1 MAEWSKEVRGLLEG
15 LGLSPAREASVAEE
29 LTQHLNDRYEEL
41 VSRGA
46 REDEAREAVLAE
58 VGDGRLLAEWK
69 RAFEAERRPEPEP
82 PGVPGGL
89 WRGFLRDLVHGARLL
104 RLNPGFAGV
113 AILSLALGIGANTAI
128 FQILDAVRLR
138 PLPVPNPRE
147 LAEVRVAKTPHGRTG
162 DFIGRNPQLTYP
174 QWERIRAEQQ
184 GFASLAAWS
193 SYTTNLA
200 QGGEARNAELLW
212 VSGNFFETLRLQ
224 PALGRFQT
232 EADDQKGCGS
242 PGAVL
247 SNSFWQR
254 EFAGAASVL
263 GRKIALDGRPFE
275 VLGVAPRGFFGIEVG
290 RGFDVAIPL
299 CAEPLV
305 PTEKSRIANRQ
316 SWWLGT
322 IGRLKP
328 GWTVPRAS
336 AQIASIS
343 RGIFESTL
351 PTEYDAVD
359 AADYLAFK
367 LEALPAV
374 SGFSSLRRRYETP
387 LWLLLSASAFV
398 LFIACANLANLIVA
412 RATARQREMAVRL
425 ALGASRGRLIR
436 QLVAENVLL
445 AFLGTLSG
453 GLLAQFLSRAL
464 MSFLATQNAPWSL
477 DLALDG
483 RVLAFTAG
491 LAVLTCLLFGLAPA
505 IQATRTSPGEAMKS
519 ASRGTTA
526 ARGGLRLRRALVVTQ
541 VALSL
546 VLVVGALLF
555 VRTLRN
561 LQTVDAGF
569 DREHVLITHLDL
581 SPLRLAADRRVSY
594 EKEMLERL
602 RAIPGVTSAAE
613 TSVVP
618 MGGSFWNDNLNIP
631 GSSVQRELA
640 NFSSVSSGYFRAL
653 SIPMLAGRDFGDAD
667 TPTSPRVA
675 IVTETFVRKFL
686 QGGNPLGRSFGI
698 VRESGKPDRLF
709 EIVGLV
715 KDTKY
720 AELREDYMPIVYVAS
735 SQVRESADTDLH
747 VLLRSPLPTG
757 DLVAAVKRSVAE
769 ASPSIVLQFRDFETM
784 IREGLLRERLMATL
798 SGFFGLLAAVLAMLG
813 LYGVIS
819 YMVVR
824 RRNEIGV
831 RIALGATAG
840 DILSLVLREAGALL
854 LAGLAIGAVL
864 AFLASKAATALL
876 FGLKPGDP
884 LTMAAAACG
893 LTAVAAL
900 ASFLPARRAAAL
912 DPMEALRED

>member
-1 MAEWSKEVRGLLEG
+1 MPEWSEEIRRLLEG
-15 LGLSPAREASVAEE
+15 LGLPPAREASVAEE

-41 VSRGA
+41 VARGA
-46 REDEAREAVLAE
+46 KEDETRKTVLAE
-58 VGDGRLLAEWK
+58 MGDGRLLAEWK
-69 RAFEAERRPEPEP
+69 RTAQAERRPEPEP
-82 PGVPGGL
+82 PGVPGGAF
-89 WRGFLRDLVHGARLL
+89 RGFLRDLAHGARLL
-104 RLNPGFAGV
+104 RLNPGFALV

-147 LAEVRVAKTPHGRTG
+147 LAEVRVAKSPHGRTG
-162 DFIGRNPQLTYP
+162 GFTGRNPQLTYP

-200 QGGEARNAELLW
+200 PGGEARNAELLW
-212 VSGNFFETLRLQ
+212 VTGNFFDTLRLK
-224 PALGRFQT
+224 PALGRFLT

-247 SNSFWQR
+247 SDSFWQR
-254 EFAGAASVL
+254 EFGGAATVL
-263 GRKIALDGRPFE
+263 GRKVSLDGRRFE

-305 PTEKSRIANRQ
+305 PTEKSRIPNRQ
-316 SWWLGT
+316 AWWLGT

-328 GWTVPRAS
+328 GWTVSRAS
-336 AQIASIS
+336 AQLNAIS

-351 PTEYDAVD
+351 PSEYDAVD

-374 SGFSSLRRRYETP
+374 SGFSNLRRRYETP
-387 LWLLLSASAFV
+387 LWLLLAASAFV

-425 ALGASRGRLIR
+425 ALGASRGRLVR

-445 AFLGTLSG
+445 AFLGTVCG
-453 GLLAQFLSRAL
+453 GILAQFLSRAL
-464 MSFLATQNAPWSL
+464 MSFLATQNARWSL

-483 RVLAFTAG
+483 RVLAFAAG

-505 IQATRTSPGEAMKS
+505 VQATRTSPGEAMKS

-526 ARGGLRLRRALVVTQ
+526 GHAGLRLRRALVVTQ

-546 VLVVGALLF
+546 VLLVGALLF

-561 LQTVDAGF
+561 LQTVDTGF
-569 DREHVLITHLDL
+569 NRDRVLVTQLDL
-581 SPLRLAADRRVSY
+581 SPLRLAPERRASY
-594 EKEMLERL
+594 DKELLERL
-602 RAIPGVTSAAE
+602 RAVPGVTSAAE

-618 MGGSFWNDNLNIP
+618 MGGSFWNDNVNIP
-631 GSSVQRELA
+631 GSAVQRQLA
-640 NFSSVSSGYFRAL
+640 NFSSVSSGYFRTL

-667 TPTSPRVA
+667 TPGSPRVA

-686 QGGNPLGRSFGI
+686 QGGNPLGRSFG
-698 VRESGKPDRLF
+698 VVQESGKPDRMF

-720 AELREDYMPIVYVAS
+720 GELREDYSPIVYVAS
-735 SQVRESADTDLH
+735 SQTLEPDTDLH
-747 VLLRSPLPTG
+747 VLLRSSLPTG
-757 DLVAAVKRSVAE
+757 ELVGAVKRSVAE
-769 ASPSIVLQFRDFETM
+769 ASPSIVLQFRDFDTM

-798 SGFFGLLAAVLAMLG
+798 SGFFGFLAAVLAMLG

-840 DILSLVLREAGALL
+840 DILSLVLREAGSLL

-864 AFLASKAATALL
+864 AFLASKAATTLL

-884 LTMAAAACG
+884 LTMGAAAVG
-893 LTAVAAL
+893 LSAVAAL

-912 DPMEALRED
+912 DPVEALREE